1 MRTFI
6 GKDGRYDIKDNGNII
21 QMMVDSL
28 GKLNGKIKEYRDVN
42 KIPNPFDREAIKNL
56 LKMLKIYT
64 FGGRC

>member
-1 MRTFI
+1 MKTFI

>member
-6 GKDGRYDIKDNGNII
+6 GKDGRYDIKDNGSII